1 MQPGENSTPETYE
14 QYSSEMIAW
23 KDRARIQRIEIED
36 YEGLGQPGDLVWPY
50 WARDVK
56 KDRLDQL
63 TFKRLM
69 TGGLDLM
76 NYIRMR
82 LFMALAQTP
91 FHVTRWDEEPDLRH
105 PRFKLW
111 NVLPLFDQ
119 HIEPEIRRV
128 AVIAG
133 EERERRFREE

>member
-1 MQPGENSTPETYE
+1 
-14 QYSSEMIAW
+14 
-23 KDRARIQRIEIED
+23 
-36 YEGLGQPGDLVWPY
+36 
-50 WARDVK
+50 
-56 KDRLDQL
+56 
-63 TFKRLM
+63 M

-111 NVLPLFDQ
+111 NVLPCSINILSQ
-119 HIEPEIRRV
+119 KS
-128 AVIAG
+128 G
-133 EERERRFREE
+133 GWL